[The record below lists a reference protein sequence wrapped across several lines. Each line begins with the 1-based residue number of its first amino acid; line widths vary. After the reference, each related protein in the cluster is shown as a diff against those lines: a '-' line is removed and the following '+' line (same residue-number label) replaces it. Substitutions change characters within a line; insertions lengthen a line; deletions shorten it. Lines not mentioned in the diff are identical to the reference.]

1 MSVVRAEKYRLYV
14 APFNQETAKVALS
27 EPYAKASKSHIL
39 LYKKGKK
46 PDEYKEITDENINL
60 LPAAD
65 RKWLQEINVKLIRE
79 FMLKHREEEERAN
92 KKFLE
97 EFERELEAER
107 KKLSEQ
113 GSGETC
119 KG

>member
-1 MSVVRAEKYRLYV
+1 MRAEKYRLYV

-27 EPYAKASKSHIL
+27 EPYAKASKTHIL

-65 RKWLQEINVKLIRE
+65 RKWLQEIDVRLIRE
-79 FMLKHREEEERAN
+79 FMREHREEEERAN

-97 EFERELEAER
+97 EFERELQIE
-107 KKLSEQ
+107 KQKLT
-113 GSGETC
+113 GSGEQ
-119 KG
+119 

>member
-1 MSVVRAEKYRLYV
+1 MKAEKYRLYV
-14 APFNQETAKVALS
+14 APFNQDTAKVALS
-27 EPYAKASKSHIL
+27 EPYAKASKTHIL

-65 RKWLQEINVKLIRE
+65 RKWLQEINVRLIRE
-79 FMLKHREEEERAN
+79 FMRNHREEEERAN

-97 EFERELEAER
+97 EFERELQIE
-107 KKLSEQ
+107 KQKLT
-113 GSGETC
+113 GSGEQ
-119 KG
+119 

>member
-1 MSVVRAEKYRLYV
+1 MRAEKYRLYV

-27 EPYAKASKSHIL
+27 EPYAKASKTHIL

-65 RKWLQEINVKLIRE
+65 RKWLQEINVRLIRE
-79 FMLKHREEEERAN
+79 FMREHREEEERAN

-97 EFERELEAER
+97 EFERELQIE
-107 KKLSEQ
+107 KQKLT
-113 GSGETC
+113 GSGEQ
-119 KG
+119 

>member
-1 MSVVRAEKYRLYV
+1 MRTEKYRLYV

-27 EPYAKASKSHIL
+27 EPYAKASKTHIL

-65 RKWLQEINVKLIRE
+65 RKWLQEINVRLIQE
-79 FMLKHREEEERAN
+79 FVLNHREEEERAN

-97 EFERELEAER
+97 EFERELQIE
-107 KKLSEQ
+107 KQKLT
-113 GSGETC
+113 GSGEQ
-119 KG
+119 

>member
-1 MSVVRAEKYRLYV
+1 MRAEKYRLYV

-27 EPYAKASKSHIL
+27 EPYAKASKTHIL

-65 RKWLQEINVKLIRE
+65 RKWLQEINVMLIRE
-79 FMLKHREEEERAN
+79 FMRNHREEEERAN

-97 EFERELEAER
+97 EFERELQIE
-107 KKLSEQ
+107 KQKLT
-113 GSGETC
+113 GSGEQ
-119 KG
+119 

>member
-1 MSVVRAEKYRLYV
+1 MRAEKYRLYV
-14 APFNQETAKVALS
+14 APFNQDTAKVALS
-27 EPYAKASKSHIL
+27 EPYAKASKTHIL

-65 RKWLQEINVKLIRE
+65 RKWLQEINVRLIRE
-79 FMLKHREEEERAN
+79 FMREHREEEERAN

-97 EFERELEAER
+97 EFERELQIE
-107 KKLSEQ
+107 KQKLT
-113 GSGETC
+113 GSGEQ
-119 KG
+119 

>member
-1 MSVVRAEKYRLYV
+1 MKAEKYRLYV

-27 EPYAKASKSHIL
+27 EPYAKASKTHIL

-65 RKWLQEINVKLIRE
+65 RKWLQEINVRLIRE
-79 FMLKHREEEERAN
+79 FMREHREEEERAN

-97 EFERELEAER
+97 EFERELQIE
-107 KKLSEQ
+107 KQKLT
-113 GSGETC
+113 GSGEQ
-119 KG
+119 